1 MYGIV
6 FLRDISFFQVKEIIY
21 EQNLQTCLEQSKK
34 HLGGD
39 FRNRQRTWK
48 GLLVG
53 KQEEKSENSGHGGF
67 FGGGGLPAQARGT
80 HLRHFRSGPTPL
92 RKERTPLLPVKIL
105 SP

>member
-39 FRNRQRTWK
+39 FRNRQRTRE

-53 KQEEKSENSGHGGF
+53 KQEEKAETCGHGGF
-67 FGGGGLPAQARGT
+67 FGRVLCLHRRVGRVRGT
-80 HLRHFRSGPTPL
+80 SDRDEFHCGRNGRDCY
-92 RKERTPLLPVKIL
+92 R
-105 SP
+105 